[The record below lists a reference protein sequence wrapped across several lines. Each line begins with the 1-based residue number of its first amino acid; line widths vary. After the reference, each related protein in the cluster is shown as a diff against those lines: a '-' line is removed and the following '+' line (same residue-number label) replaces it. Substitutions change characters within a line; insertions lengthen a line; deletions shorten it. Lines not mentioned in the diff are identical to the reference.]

1 LSQTRALRDARLA
14 LVRKAITQIPPRN
27 LRVRRAS
34 QARRVAFL
42 YQKVVRN
49 RVRRGARAKRSAS
62 RISAL
67 LERKAEKN
75 HPRVVFGCPERVRGA
90 PRYWGVHFAESEVIE
105 AWILSLLEKLLEVGT
120 A

>member
-1 LSQTRALRDARLA
+1 
-14 LVRKAITQIPPRN
+14 
-27 LRVRRAS
+27 
-34 QARRVAFL
+34 
-42 YQKVVRN
+42 
-49 RVRRGARAKRSAS
+49 
-62 RISAL
+62 